1 MKKPPDESSPMSLFP
16 LETLPSRPLSPL
28 PILLAGPTAT
38 GKTALAIALAR
49 RLGGEIISA
58 DSMQVYR
65 GCVIGTAQATPE
77 ELDGIPCHLTGCVE
91 PDQTWTVAD
100 WLREVQVC
108 IHNIINRG
116 HYPIVAGGTG
126 LYFKALTTGL
136 FQAQG
141 AGRDPERR
149 ARLEREWDEDRGTRL
164 HARLN
169 EVDPDA
175 ARRIHP
181 NDRLRVVR
189 ALEVYEASGQ
199 ALSQLQARD
208 RHQHPPLQACRFVL
222 TANRPLLYSRIDR
235 RVEEMMRL
243 GFAEEVEQL
252 AAQGA
257 TEAWPAMRALGY
269 PQVLRWLRGETTRE
283 AALEET
289 QRLSRRYAK
298 QQIVLLRQW
307 PGALWLDAPRG
318 VEKNSD
324 IIQKI
329 LEFSPPLCV
338 Q

>member
-1 MKKPPDESSPMSLFP
+1 MSLAP
-16 LETLPSRPLSPL
+16 LETPRSSPLSPL

-38 GKTALAIALAR
+38 GKTALAITLAR

-100 WLREVQVC
+100 WLREVQTH
-108 IHNIINRG
+108 IRNIINRG

-126 LYFKALTTGL
+126 LYFKALTGGL

-141 AGRDPERR
+141 AGRDPELRT
-149 ARLEREWDEDRGTRL
+149 RLEKEWDADQGTRL
-164 HARLN
+164 YSRLT

-181 NDRLRVVR
+181 RDRLRVVR
-189 ALEVYEASGQ
+189 ALEVFEASGQ
-199 ALSQLQARD
+199 PLSQLQARD
-208 RHQHPPLQACRFVL
+208 RHEHSPLQAWRFVL
-222 TANRPLLYSRIDR
+222 TAARPLLYSRIDH

-252 AAQGA
+252 VARGA

-269 PQVLRWLRGETTRE
+269 PQMLRFLRGETTRE
-283 AALEET
+283 AVIEET

-307 PGALWLDAPRG
+307 PGALWLDVARG
-318 VEKNSD
+318 VEKNGD